1 MWDRLKDRFLIVN
14 IASTG
19 IGLLQLHEV
28 VLLSNVTLS
37 SSLPSAASKV
47 ALGQF
52 HQCSTG
58 SFNIRNLHAEL
69 FCAYVICLYFTG
81 ARLLAQKLRVKRW

>member
-14 IASTG
+14 IALAG

-37 SSLPSAASKV
+37 SPLPSAASKV
-47 ALGQF
+47 ALDQF
-52 HQCSTG
+52 HQRSTCS
-58 SFNIRNLHAEL
+58 FYVRKLRAVL
-69 FCAYVICLYFTG
+69 FCAYVLGLYFTG
-81 ARLLAQKLRVKRW
+81 ARLLAQKLRVKCW